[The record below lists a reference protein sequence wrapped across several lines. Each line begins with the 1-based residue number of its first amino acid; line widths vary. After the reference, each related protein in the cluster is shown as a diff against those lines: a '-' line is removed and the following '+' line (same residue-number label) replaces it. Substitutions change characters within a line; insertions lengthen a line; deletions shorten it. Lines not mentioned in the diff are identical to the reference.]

1 MKSITKKIPL
11 LKSGDKYIH
20 FTKYGGIN
28 TGIIQQVKT
37 ARVVRIINFNFDTNN
52 RVEYIKHTI
61 ITQNGI
67 ELEIDGS
74 DGQIYKI
81 LN

>member
-37 ARVVRIINFNFDTNN
+37 ARVVRIINFNN

-67 ELEIDGS
+67 ELELDGS
-74 DGQIYKI
+74 DGEIYKI